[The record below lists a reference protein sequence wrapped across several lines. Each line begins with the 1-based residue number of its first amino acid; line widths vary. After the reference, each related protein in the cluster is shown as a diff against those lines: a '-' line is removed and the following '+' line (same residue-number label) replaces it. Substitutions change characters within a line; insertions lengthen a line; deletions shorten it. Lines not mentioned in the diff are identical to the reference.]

1 MRVIPCGL
9 RAQLLYEKGVTKAW
23 SEPGLRWQKDIGS
36 AIKDEKTGEE
46 EEEEEEDDD
55 MELDVRRAVHL
66 DRVA

>member
-46 EEEEEEDDD
+46 EEEEEE
-55 MELDVRRAVHL
+55 
-66 DRVA
+66 